1 LPVISCHANLFF
13 QVPKTLTLISFGVL
27 VLEWIMKRFISDL
40 S

>member
-1 LPVISCHANLFF
+1 
-13 QVPKTLTLISFGVL
+13 VPKTLTLISFGVL